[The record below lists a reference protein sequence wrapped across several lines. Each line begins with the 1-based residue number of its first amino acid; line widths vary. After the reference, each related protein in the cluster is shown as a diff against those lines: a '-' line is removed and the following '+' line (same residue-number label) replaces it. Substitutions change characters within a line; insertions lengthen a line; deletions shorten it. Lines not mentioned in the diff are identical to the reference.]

1 MTFEKM
7 KNNHLELNKKHITIT
22 NNNYLENLDYYFKNY
37 ENILSSKFSRNK
49 EKKKEQEN
57 SSN

>member
-1 MTFEKM
+1 M
-7 KNNHLELNKKHITIT
+7 KNNPLELNKKHITIT